1 MVYFMPF
8 FIRTPR
14 KAFEKKVRFTFM
26 GWLLDLVK
34 EIIMNIPTDAIVM
47 TVVLIAGFIY
57 FIMQKEDTKPK
68 EIESDE
74 EEWLNISHY

>member
-1 MVYFMPF
+1 
-8 FIRTPR
+8 
-14 KAFEKKVRFTFM
+14 
-26 GWLLDLVK
+26 
-34 EIIMNIPTDAIVM
+34 MNMPTDAIVM

-74 EEWLNISHY
+74 EE